1 VRRRHCLSGQ
11 PGANPPFQALFSHFQ
26 SPFTHHLLVRFSTL
40 TVFALLNAR
49 ILLHLQYNPPLT
61 TTDNLSG
68 ITVGVVSESSEIFR
82 VTVRGAAAKVYST
95 VDSALQGLKHE
106 EVGS

>member
-1 VRRRHCLSGQ
+1 ML
-11 PGANPPFQALFSHFQ
+11 P
-26 SPFTHHLLVRFSTL
+26 RFSTL
-40 TVFALLNAR
+40 IVFALLNAK

-82 VTVRGAAAKVYST
+82 VTVRGATAKVYST

-106 EVGS
+106 EVGGWLAVKA